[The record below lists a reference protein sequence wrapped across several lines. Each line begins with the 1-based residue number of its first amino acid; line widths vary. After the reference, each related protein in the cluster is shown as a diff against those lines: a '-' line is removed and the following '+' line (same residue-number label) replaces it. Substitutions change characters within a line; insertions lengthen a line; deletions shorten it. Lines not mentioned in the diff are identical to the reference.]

1 MKIFTLLILSLF
13 LSSCLS
19 LKKLESAK
27 SKAISYLDKSAFEM
41 DFILVYS
48 YLQQSNELPDLKV
61 QSALNSEIE
70 YYKNSKDPG
79 DSIQYQTIKRFW
91 RLVDRDFKIPQELYE
106 NAKGVDSITVKGLY
120 CDQIK
125 IDTNIFFQQLRDE
138 ADALNYS
145 TSHALLSLI
154 FLKKNNCYSDTEM
167 NALNQY
173 LDIKSLEL
181 LKKIDFEWNDLNIE
195 TLAFRS
201 EADFDYQKSWIKQI
215 LKAQQEDG
223 GWKGRSSNETS
234 NSHTTILAIWLIQ
247 NIINDLED

>member
-1 MKIFTLLILSLF
+1 MKGI
-13 LSSCLS
+13 
-19 LKKLESAK
+19 
-27 SKAISYLDKSAFEM
+27 
-41 DFILVYS
+41 
-48 YLQQSNELPDLKV
+48 DL
-61 QSALNSEIE
+61 
-70 YYKNSKDPG
+70 
-79 DSIQYQTIKRFW
+79 
-91 RLVDRDFKIPQELYE
+91 
-106 NAKGVDSITVKGLY
+106 ITVKGLY

-138 ADALNYS
+138 ADALNYN

>member
-1 MKIFTLLILSLF
+1 MKGI
-13 LSSCLS
+13 
-19 LKKLESAK
+19 
-27 SKAISYLDKSAFEM
+27 
-41 DFILVYS
+41 
-48 YLQQSNELPDLKV
+48 DL
-61 QSALNSEIE
+61 
-70 YYKNSKDPG
+70 
-79 DSIQYQTIKRFW
+79 
-91 RLVDRDFKIPQELYE
+91 
-106 NAKGVDSITVKGLY
+106 ITVKGLY

-138 ADALNYS
+138 ADALNYN
-145 TSHALLSLI
+145 TSNALLSLI
-154 FLKKNNCYSDTEM
+154 FLKKNNCYTDSEL